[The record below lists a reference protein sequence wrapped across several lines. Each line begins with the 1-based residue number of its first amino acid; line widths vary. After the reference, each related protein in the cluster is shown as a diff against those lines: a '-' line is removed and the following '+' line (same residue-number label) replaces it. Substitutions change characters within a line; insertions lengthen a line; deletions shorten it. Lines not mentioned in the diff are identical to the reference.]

1 MQARVFALD
10 GIHFASQS
18 KRMTVSQH
26 TTMNNNKRIFAFLS
40 LGLLLAAVLI
50 PIVIA
55 AFGRLEFAL
64 SFGVV
69 AGLLA
74 VLFGALSWTDRI
86 GRAVTIAALL
96 VLIVGGGSY
105 SILSQK
111 WRAESQ
117 SATVVESAQ
126 PESADQR

>member
-1 MQARVFALD
+1 
-10 GIHFASQS
+10 
-18 KRMTVSQH
+18 MTVSQD
-26 TTMNNNKRIFAFLS
+26 TTINNNKRIFAFLS
-40 LGLLLAAVLI
+40 LGLLLAAVLV

-74 VLFGALSWTDRI
+74 VLFGALSWSDRI
-86 GRAVTIAALL
+86 GRAVTIAALFVL
-96 VLIVGGGSY
+96 VVGGGSY

-126 PESADQR
+126 PESAGQR